1 MVNVPEIYVPDPV
14 NINPNSIANVE
25 KVLLHIET
33 IRMGADGVPY
43 SRATKLKE
51 KFSWLVLT
59 PGQLHKE
66 MNMLR
71 AYAELAW

>member
-33 IRMGADGVPY
+33 IRM
-43 SRATKLKE
+43 
-51 KFSWLVLT
+51 
-59 PGQLHKE
+59 
-66 MNMLR
+66 
-71 AYAELAW
+71 ELISG